1 MSIYTEGE
9 VGAEELPYQIDGA
22 GGALHNLWFRGAEI
36 EVFADSGESVEKDSE
51 DHFVNTEFP
60 AEEE

>member
-9 VGAEELPYQIDGA
+9 VGAEELPYRIA
-22 GGALHNLWFRGAEI
+22 GSDLHNLWFRGSEI